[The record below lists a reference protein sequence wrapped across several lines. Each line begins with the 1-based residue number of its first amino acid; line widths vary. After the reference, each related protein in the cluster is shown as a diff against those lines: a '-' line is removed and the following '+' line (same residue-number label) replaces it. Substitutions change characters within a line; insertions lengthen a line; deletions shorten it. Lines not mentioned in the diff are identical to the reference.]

1 MPYREGPASWL
12 VSHWILKSVTYRTG
26 SPQDELMVAISTG
39 SSQAV
44 SQSYPLLIVTYL
56 LDGEVKSITYRTGSP
71 QDGLMAANSA
81 QGVPR

>member
-1 MPYREGPASWL
+1 
-12 VSHWILKSVTYRTG
+12 
-26 SPQDELMVAISTG
+26 MVAISTG